1 MRILTK
7 NQKEELKQKL
17 KKLTDCNHHNE
28 ARLLISKE
36 LMLPELYNFYR
47 DCTVIT
53 DETNQPEDIRK
64 QWFDKRYVADKFLW
78 TIAPEFYECF

>member
-1 MRILTK
+1 
-7 NQKEELKQKL
+7 
-17 KKLTDCNHHNE
+17 
-28 ARLLISKE
+28 
-36 LMLPELYNFYR
+36 MLPELYNFYR